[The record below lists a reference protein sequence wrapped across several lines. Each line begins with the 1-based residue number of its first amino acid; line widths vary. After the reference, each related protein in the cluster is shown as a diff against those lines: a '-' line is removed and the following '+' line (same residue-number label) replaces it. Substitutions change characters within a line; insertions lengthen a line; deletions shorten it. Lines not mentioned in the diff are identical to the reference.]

1 MVGEQVLELFN
12 REKIMIN
19 RRKKERIRDRV
30 VFFLVYKSNK
40 NRRVIRKR

>member
-30 VFFLVYKSNK
+30 VFFWVYKSNK